1 MENKLK
7 RGIDPAILKGLTIF
21 LLVMLLLIPLG
32 LITKTIDERRI
43 RNSDTEQTLLK
54 EYGGEQIVNGP
65 MLVVPYIDTI
75 YNKKNEIIEENKHV
89 AYFFPESLRIES
101 SIEPDIR
108 NRGIYR
114 FLLYKGDINFSGSIK
129 PDFNKI
135 TGDVDIILWDEAY
148 LELEIS
154 DMKGLTSRPEFNIN
168 GNQIHFESELTRS
181 GIFTGGVSSLVDI
194 SETNSELSFNGGFSI
209 QGGRSISFIPLG
221 KENSISINSSW
232 DNPSFFGAYLPKDKK
247 IEKEKGFESNYYI
260 MGYNSDYKSQMTDS
274 EFDKVSFYNSYF
286 GVKLLF
292 PVDIYLLTQR
302 SVKYG
307 LLFIVLPFLVFFLFE
322 IFSRI
327 KVHPFHYL
335 FVGITSS
342 LFFLLLVAI
351 SEQFSFVSGYLFG
364 AISVA
369 GLITYYSCYFL
380 KSIKRG
386 ILIFPIMVI
395 SYFFMYLMINS
406 QDYALLIGSI
416 GLFVIVGGVM
426 VTTRNVD
433 WYNLGG
439 KSELE

>member
-1 MENKLK
+1 MENKVK

-21 LLVMLLLIPLG
+21 LLVILLLIPLG
-32 LITKTIDERRI
+32 LITKTIDERRF
-43 RNSDTEQTLLK
+43 RNSDTEVNLLK
-54 EYGGEQIVNGP
+54 EFGGEQVVNGP
-65 MLVVPYIDTI
+65 MLVVPYIDYI
-75 YNKKNEIIEENKHV
+75 YNKKNEVIKEDKHV
-89 AYFFPESLRIES
+89 AYFFPESL
-101 SIEPDIR
+101 SINANVDPEIR
-108 NRGIYR
+108 NRGIYN
-114 FLLYKGDINFSGSIK
+114 FLLYRGDIEFSGNIK
-129 PDFNKI
+129 ADFNRI
-135 TGDVDIILWDEAY
+135 SGDVDLILWDDAY
-148 LELEIS
+148 IELEIS
-154 DMKGLTSRPEFNIN
+154 DMKGLTSKPNFNVN
-168 GNQIHFESELTRS
+168 GKQQLFESELTRS
-181 GIFTGGVSSLVDI
+181 GIFPGGVSSSVDI
-194 SETNSELSFNGGFSI
+194 DANNKELTFKGGFSI
-209 QGGRSISFIPLG
+209 QGGKSISFVPIG
-221 KENSISINSSW
+221 KENSVKVNSSW
-232 DNPSFFGAYLPKDKK
+232 DNPSFFGAYLPKNKSI
-247 IEKEKGFESNYYI
+247 IENEGFKSSYFI
-260 MGYNSDYKSQMTDS
+260 MAFNRDYKSEMTDK
-274 EFDKVSFYNSYF
+274 EFNDVPFYSNYF

-351 SEQFSFVSGYLFG
+351 SEQFSFITGYILG
-364 AISVA
+364 AVAVA

-386 ILIFPIMVI
+386 IVIFPTMLI

-416 GLFVIVGGVM
+416 GLFIIVGGVM

-433 WYNLGG
+433 WYNVGV
-439 KSELE
+439 KVKIE